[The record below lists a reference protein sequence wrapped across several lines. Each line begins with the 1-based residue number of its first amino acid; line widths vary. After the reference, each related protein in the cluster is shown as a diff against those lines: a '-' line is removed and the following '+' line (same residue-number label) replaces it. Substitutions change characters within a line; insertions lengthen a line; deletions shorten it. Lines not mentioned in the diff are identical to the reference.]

1 MEDRL
6 HSDIKQIPG
15 IAEKK
20 AKLFNS
26 AGIYTFKDLI
36 NYFPVRYEDR
46 RYIKKIAE
54 IDSQQQVCIRGFVAS
69 VEQSKPKKSLT
80 ITKVTIKDET
90 GTAVLSV
97 FNNPF
102 LKGQFITGR
111 IVTVYAAAKREFG
124 KVYLSGNDIDFDND
138 RKKTGIIYPVYSLKA
153 GLFNDQII
161 NALRWVIKNA
171 DISSLEYMDENIR
184 EKLRLCRLDDAV
196 RNIHFPSDPKLI
208 KVAKYRLVFDEFFIL
223 SCGLS
228 YIKNNTHKEK
238 AIAFSCSPKV
248 YDFMDELEFEL
259 TQAQKKV
266 TKEILEDMED
276 PYPMQRLVQG
286 DVGSGKTIVA
296 FTALYNC
303 VLNGYQGAFMA
314 PTEILAK
321 QHYKSALQ
329 TFEGK
334 GIRIMLLTGS
344 TTKKKKEEIYRA
356 LQDHEC
362 DIIIGTHALI
372 EDVVI
377 FDRLGLVITDEQ
389 HRFGVRQRGRLMQKS
404 HTMPDMLVMTATPIP
419 RTLAFIIHRDLDV
432 SVIDQ
437 MPSGRIPIKTFAYPK
452 EQSDR
457 IYEKTLAELKKGRQ
471 VYIVCPLIDENE
483 TMDIQ
488 SAKELFADLQNG
500 YFKDYEVALLHG
512 KMKSD
517 EKQSTMQA
525 FSRNDIQIL
534 VSTTVIEVGI
544 NVPNASVMII
554 QDAQRFGLSSLHQLR
569 GRVGRGKYQ
578 SYCIL
583 LYESKNPM
591 AKKRMDIMTS
601 SSDGFY
607 ISQKDLELRG
617 PGELLGTLQHGIDT
631 FRLADIARHQS
642 ILMLASETAGNIMG
656 VDPSL
661 QMTEHRG
668 ILREIASRFKIDPS
682 SIIK

>member
-6 HSDIKQIPG
+6 QGDIKQIPG

-20 AKLFNS
+20 AKLFYS
-26 AGIYTFKDLI
+26 VGIHTLKDLL

-46 RYIKKIAE
+46 RYIRKIAE
-54 IDSQQQVCIRGFVAS
+54 INAQQQACIRGFVAS
-69 VEQSKPKKSLT
+69 VEQSKPKKNLK
-80 ITKVTIKDET
+80 ITKVTIKDDT
-90 GTAVLSV
+90 GTAILSV
-97 FNNPF
+97 FNNPY
-102 LKGQFITGR
+102 LTGQFITGR

-124 KVYLSGNDIDFDND
+124 KVYLSGNDIDFDNEH
-138 RKKTGIIYPVYSLKA
+138 KKTGIIYPVYSLKA

-161 NALRWVIKNA
+161 KALRWVLKNI
-171 DISSLEYMDENIR
+171 DITSLEYMDDKIR
-184 EKLRLCRLDDAV
+184 KELRLCRLDDAI

-238 AIAFSCSPKV
+238 AIAFSCPSKV
-248 YDFMDELEFEL
+248 YEFMDELEFEL
-259 TQAQKKV
+259 TEAQKRV

-321 QHYKSALQ
+321 QHYKSASE

-334 GIRIMLLTGS
+334 DIRIMLLTGS
-344 TTKKKKEEIYRA
+344 TTRKNKEEIYRA
-356 LQDHEC
+356 LRDHEC

-372 EDVVI
+372 EDVVM
-377 FDRLGLVITDEQ
+377 FDKLGLVITDEQ
-389 HRFGVRQRGRLMQKS
+389 HRFGVRQRGKLMQKS

-419 RTLAFIIHRDLDV
+419 RTLAFILHRDLDV

-452 EQSDR
+452 EQSGR
-457 IYEKTLAELKKGRQ
+457 IYEKVLAELIKGRQ

-488 SAKELFADLQNG
+488 SAKELFEELNNG
-500 YFKDYEVALLHG
+500 YFKDYNVALLHG

-517 EKQSTMQA
+517 EKQITMQA
-525 FSRNDIQIL
+525 FSKNEIQVL

-583 LYESKNPM
+583 LYESRNPL

-617 PGELLGTLQHGIDT
+617 PGELLGTLQHGIET
-631 FRLADIARHQS
+631 FSLADIARHQP
-642 ILMLASETAGNIMG
+642 ILKLASETAGKILDI
-656 VDPSL
+656 DPRLERS
-661 QMTEHRG
+661 EHKD
-668 ILREIASRFKIDPS
+668 ILTEIASSFKIDPS
-682 SIIK
+682 LIIK